1 MTRQEKAAF
10 DKLFSYIYKENKEAA
25 DLSHKIMEI
34 CHTWDDLVD
43 GDRPVPPEAVNSAF
57 RGAFFDLQQSAI
69 WVNCG
74 IAHHVLNCYLRW
86 RDANTIE
93 GSDKKIDSDLHK
105 TYMLRAGVYDIFV
118 IIAYYLYGDGWAEQ
132 IGPVVRKFYGETLD
146 DYLREIKNA

>member
-1 MTRQEKAAF
+1 MVI
-10 DKLFSYIYKENKEAA
+10 DLFLLKQLIQPLEA
-25 DLSHKIMEI
+25 L
-34 CHTWDDLVD
+34 
-43 GDRPVPPEAVNSAF
+43 
-57 RGAFFDLQQSAI
+57 FFAI